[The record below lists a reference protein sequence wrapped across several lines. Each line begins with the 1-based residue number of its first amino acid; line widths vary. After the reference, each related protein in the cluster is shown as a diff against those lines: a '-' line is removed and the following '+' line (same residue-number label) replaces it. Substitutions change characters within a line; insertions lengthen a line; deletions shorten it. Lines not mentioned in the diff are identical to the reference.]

1 MVLSKSGEVK
11 LWEAAGPAATV
22 EAVQQMYPAGASNGS
37 GGDAGDADTADK
49 EGGVEGDVAAAVN
62 SSDGLNTVESNVEK
76 EIEAGKMDAQEADQD
91 TKMGEAPVEK
101 PSEVAAQV
109 ADSAK
114 MIDGAGSSAGAEGDG
129 VGGEKQ
135 GGEGEKPSDV
145 AAQVAN
151 SAEMI
156 DGDK

>member
-22 EAVQQMYPAGASNGS
+22 EAVQQMYPAGASNGNSS
-37 GGDAGDADTADK
+37 GDGDAADK

-76 EIEAGKMDAQEADQD
+76 EIEAGKMNAQEADQD
-91 TKMGEAPVEK
+91 TKMGEAPEEK

-109 ADSAK
+109 ADSAE
-114 MIDGAGSSAGAEGDG
+114 MIDGAGAKGDG
-129 VGGEKQ
+129 VGGEKEGQ
-135 GGEGEKPSDV
+135 KGEKPSEV

-151 SAEMI
+151 SAEMV